1 MPPPIFDLERHDEQ
15 RLQAAER
22 SYGAE
27 VKQAEAAGDP
37 GTAAAAIRLM
47 YSDHLR
53 HATSWP
59 KKAADKYAAEYPKLH
74 AIDSLLQW
82 AHYYLLQ
89 TDLTSYLDLHA
100 REEKRCLD
108 AGHPPASPASTEYL

>member
-1 MPPPIFDLERHDEQ
+1 MPPPIFDLKRHNEQ
-15 RLQAAER
+15 RLQAAEC

-37 GTAAAAIRLM
+37 GTAATAIRLM
-47 YSDHLR
+47 YSNHLR

-82 AHYYLLQ
+82 AHYYRLQ
-89 TDLTSYLDLHA
+89 TNLTSYLDLHA
-100 REEKRCLD
+100 HEEKRRLD